1 MSSTKNSD
9 SPNEGPIGA
18 LALIGIDVEDLDRS
32 DRFWSAVLGL
42 KEAERDGPYIFY
54 EKQKGG
60 PIIYLQKVPEKKT
73 SKTRVHLD
81 IDVTDVD
88 VALKRVEALGGR
100 KLAVVEE
107 SGLRWVVVADL
118 DGNEFCLVPNPA

>member
-1 MSSTKNSD
+1 MSSTSTSG
-9 SPNEGPIGA
+9 SPDEGPIGT

-32 DRFWSAVLGL
+32 DQFWSVVLDL
-42 KEAERDGPYIFY
+42 KVAERDGPYIFY
-54 EKQKGG
+54 EKQEGG

-81 IDVTDVD
+81 IGVKDVYL
-88 VALKRVEALGGR
+88 ALERVEALGGR

-107 SGLRWVVVADL
+107 SGIRWVVVADL
-118 DGNEFCLVPNPA
+118 DGNEFCLVPNQ